1 MAKQITIEDMIK
13 CVEGEIGMRQI
24 VYPKWVAVKKMS
36 QEKADF
42 EIKCMMAILDQLKI
56 SKSITKFV

>member
-1 MAKQITIEDMIK
+1 MMDKITFDDMIK
-13 CVEGEIGMRQI
+13 CVEREIGMRQR
-24 VYPKWVAVKKMS
+24 VYPKWVVAKKMS

-56 SKSITKFV
+56 SKSITRFV